1 MAVAGTSKV
10 TPRAK
15 AGQQFLSMKCQ
26 GLVVGKE
33 KYVWQRLCR
42 ECRARS
48 QGLNSDR
55 GSASMCYVTWD
66 NSF

>member
-1 MAVAGTSKV
+1 MAVAGTSEV